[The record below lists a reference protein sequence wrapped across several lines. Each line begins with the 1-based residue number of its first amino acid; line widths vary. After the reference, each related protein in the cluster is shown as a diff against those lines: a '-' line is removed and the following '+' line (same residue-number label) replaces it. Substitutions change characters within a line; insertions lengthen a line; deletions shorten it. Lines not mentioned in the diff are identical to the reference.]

1 MCCRTDEFRAAPKG
15 KRLQRFGR
23 PVVAASTHTHMS
35 VADSGVTRVRRPS
48 VAASI
53 HICIEGCMQASKF
66 YQGFADQL
74 HCERT
79 HVGCRMNH
87 LRIAPKDQ
95 GLQRFRRPIAAA
107 TMCVAK

>member
-1 MCCRTDEFRAAPKG
+1 MCVAEQTNSGLHPRIRGYKGLADQLLLRA
-15 KRLQRFGR
+15 R
-23 PVVAASTHTHMS
+23 THMS